1 MAKDT
6 RPLDG
11 PSASGLSGERDQTEG
26 LTAFVLDGHELRI
39 RPAPLE
45 RPWMDAS
52 ASRFAYRCLPLNI
65 ANAHGWEILC
75 TAGFSAIWDGM
86 PHIRGVEVSADPAAT
101 APAISHFGEGMLT
114 FHLPC
119 IFRTDPGY
127 DLYVT
132 GPINRPKD
140 GISALT
146 AVVETDW
153 SPYTFTMNWLF
164 TRPDYRVRF
173 EKDEPFCHIFPV
185 RRGSLEGIAPR
196 ARDLAGQPELERD
209 HRAWSA
215 SRNSFNRGLAEADPD
230 AAKQGWQKAYF
241 RGLSPS
247 GDPAT
252 EDHRSRLRLKPFRP
266 DDPAPA
272 AGTDPVPRALR
283 GRRKTPST

>member
-1 MAKDT
+1 MATNT
-6 RPLDG
+6 RASER
-11 PSASGLSGERDQTEG
+11 PSGSVLSGEAAETGG
-26 LTAFVLDGHELRI
+26 LTSFVLEGHELRI

-45 RPWMDAS
+45 RAWMDAS
-52 ASRFAYRCLPLNI
+52 PSRFAYRCLPLNI

-75 TAGFSAIWDGM
+75 TAGFSATWNGQTVTDG
-86 PHIRGVEVSADPAAT
+86 IEVTPDPGT
-101 APAISHFGEGMLT
+101 VAPALSHFGEGVLT

-127 DLYVT
+127 DLFVT

-164 TRPDYRVRF
+164 TRPDHPVRF

-185 RRGSLEGIAPR
+185 QRGSLERIEPIARTLGGDP
-196 ARDLAGQPELERD
+196 DLERD
-209 HRAWSA
+209 HKAWSA
-215 SRNSFNRGLAEADPD
+215 SRNSFNQDLASADPD
-230 AAKQGWQKAYF
+230 AAQQGWQKAYF

-247 GDPAT
+247 GERVT
-252 EDHRSRLRLKPFRP
+252 EGHRSKLRLRQFRVG
-266 DDPAPA
+266 D
-272 AGTDPVPRALR
+272 
-283 GRRKTPST
+283 